1 MANAVK
7 KMRLPPASNANLQK
21 WVEGQ
26 APSALVPQVTGASGA
41 QAKPSGPGIVERA
54 SGSYRRRLV
63 VYVEPDRARQLKA
76 AAAMR
81 GTDMSEIVDG
91 LIADWLEQG

>member
-7 KMRLPPASNANLQK
+7 KMRLPPTSNTNLQN

-26 APSALVPQVTGASGA
+26 APSASVPQVVSNLSA
-41 QAKPSGPGIVERA
+41 QKKPAGPGIVERA
-54 SGSYRRRLV
+54 SGAYRRRLV

-76 AAAMR
+76 AAAMN
-81 GTDMSEIVDG
+81 GQDMSEIVDG
-91 LIADWLEQG
+91 LIESWLASR